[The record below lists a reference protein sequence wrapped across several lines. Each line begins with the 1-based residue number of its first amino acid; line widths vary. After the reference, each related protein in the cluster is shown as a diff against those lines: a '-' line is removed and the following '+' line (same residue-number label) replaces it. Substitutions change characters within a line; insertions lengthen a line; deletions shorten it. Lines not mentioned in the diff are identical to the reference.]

1 MKVPNL
7 GDAHCGE
14 GAEQSIQVV
23 FPGRFCKAASCE
35 MINQKGLELVG
46 GDGAPWSWSRG
57 QLPTCFGRCIGNWD
71 GSNICYVDDMV
82 D

>member
-23 FPGRFCKAASCE
+23 FPGRFCKVASYE
-35 MINQKGLELVG
+35 SINQEGLTLVG
-46 GDGAPWSWSRG
+46 GEGAPWSWSRDR
-57 QLPTCFGRCIGNWD
+57 LPTYFRRCMGNWD
-71 GSNICYVDDMV
+71 GDEGLLNRSHV
-82 D
+82 